1 MPRLLFEKTGSAVWM
16 SHLDLM
22 RLMQRAFK
30 RAGLPLTH
38 THGFNPRPSVSIALP
53 LSVGVE
59 SVCEILDFDLEGDLP
74 PMETIQTRLN
84 AALVPGI
91 TVRQVYMDGRKIRD
105 LALLRCRL
113 GLEYDGGIPAGA
125 TDAIATLFARESL
138 MVEKK
143 SKNGI
148 LEQDI
153 RPMIREMFV
162 AQTGEKELRVEALI
176 TCQNP
181 SLNPMQL
188 YGAIVRYLPEVA
200 PDFCTCRREELYDEK
215 ETIFVFTK

>member
-38 THGFNPRPSVSIALP
+38 TQGFNPRPSVSIALP

-59 SVCEILDFDLEGDLP
+59 SVCELLDFDLEGELP

-84 AALVPGI
+84 AVLVPGV

-153 RPMIREMFV
+153 RPMIRELSV

-215 ETIFVFTK
+215 ETIFR

>member
-38 THGFNPRPSVSIALP
+38 TQGFNPRPSVSIALP

-59 SVCEILDFDLEGDLP
+59 SVCDLMDFDLEGELP

-84 AALVPGI
+84 AVLVPGV

-148 LEQDI
+148 REQDI
-153 RPMIREMFV
+153 RPMIRELSG

-215 ETIFVFTK
+215 ETIFR

>member
-1 MPRLLFEKTGSAVWM
+1 MPRLLFEKIGSAVWM

-30 RAGLPLTH
+30 RAGLRLTH
-38 THGFNPRPSVSIALP
+38 TQGFNPRPSVSIALP

-59 SVCEILDFDLEGDLP
+59 SVCEILDFDLEGELP

-84 AALVPGI
+84 AVLVPGV

-148 LEQDI
+148 REQDI
-153 RPMIREMFV
+153 RPMIRELSV

-215 ETIFVFTK
+215 ETIFR

>member
-59 SVCEILDFDLEGDLP
+59 SVCEILDFDLEGNLP

-148 LEQDI
+148 REQDI
-153 RPMIREMFV
+153 RPMIRELSV
-162 AQTGEKELRVEALI
+162 AKTGEKELRVEALI

-215 ETIFVFTK
+215 ETIFR